1 MTSSDFSPPTDTWQW
16 PLSFQHF
23 KCTFCILGI
32 FSKTGKTRVS
42 RRVRMMT
49 RWPSDPNVKD
59 DPNDPLTRWPNDPVP
74 RLVHTQQSRSLV
86 RVGSNDKRIDVY
98 AIDRFTFADNHCRA
112 FSVLSFCV
120 GTTCFLVTVAFT
132 IYYYAGSCIR
142 PDAVSATHD
151 LTADTKVWELGDW
164 RGKNQGRQGR
174 LRPVHYERA
183 ACSIA
188 CKSITGFHA
197 LFVTCTCLHR
207 A

>member
-1 MTSSDFSPPTDTWQW
+1 MEWHPVISVQQQTPDNDLCHFSISNVRFVFWAFFRKPEKLGSHTGSKWW
-16 PLSFQHF
+16 P
-23 KCTFCILGI
+23 G
-32 FSKTGKTRVS
+32 
-42 RRVRMMT
+42 
-49 RWPSDPNVKD
+49 D
-59 DPNDPLTRWPNDPVP
+59 DPVP
-74 RLVHTQQSRSLV
+74 RLVHMQQSRSLV
-86 RVGSNDKRIDVY
+86 RVGSNDKRIDEY
-98 AIDRFTFADNHCRA
+98 TTDRFTFADNHCRA